1 MYPEPTPKPLPS
13 RSPRS
18 SHRGGFGSLALLAL
32 ALAVAAPPLAAQAIQ
47 IGVDPLRV
55 SYQLQP
61 GGTLT
66 DAAHISNLGL
76 APVPMTATVND
87 WRLSANGTPVF
98 APAGALTADPYA
110 CSSWLRINPVQFV
123 LGPGQSATVRYSI
136 QVPAHAP
143 VQGCHAAILFTTAPV
158 LRPSARGGI
167 LTRARLATI
176 LYLTVGHP
184 HTAGRLA
191 DISLAPPA
199 TVGGAWQ
206 LRLSIANTG
215 NTFFRASGTASLLAA
230 DGQVLASFPLGSQVV
245 LSQSTRVLSFPYSGA
260 LPPGHYQL
268 RAQVDI
274 GLPQIQEIEKPVAIA
289 APAAPAPPSAAPP
302 PGPPAAHGPAR

>member
-1 MYPEPTPKPLPS
+1 M
-13 RSPRS
+13 
-18 SHRGGFGSLALLAL
+18 ALLAL
-32 ALAVAAPPLAAQAIQ
+32 VLAVGVPPLAAQAVQ

-87 WRLSANGTPVF
+87 WRLSANGTQVF
-98 APAGALTADPYA
+98 APAGARTADPYA

-143 VQGCHAAILFTTAPV
+143 DQGCHAAILFTTAPV

-184 HTAGRLA
+184 HTAGHLT
-191 DISLAPPA
+191 DISLAPPVTA
-199 TVGGAWQ
+199 GGAWQ
-206 LRLSIANTG
+206 LRLRIANTG

-230 DGQVLASFPLGSQVV
+230 GGQVLASFPLGSQVV
-245 LSQSTRVLSFPYSGA
+245 LSQSTRVLSFPYPSA
-260 LPPGHYQL
+260 LPPGNYQL

-274 GLPQIQEIEKPVAIA
+274 GLPQIQEIEKPVTVAAPA
-289 APAAPAPPSAAPP
+289 APAAPAPASAAPP
-302 PGPPAAHGPAR
+302 PGPPAAHAPAR